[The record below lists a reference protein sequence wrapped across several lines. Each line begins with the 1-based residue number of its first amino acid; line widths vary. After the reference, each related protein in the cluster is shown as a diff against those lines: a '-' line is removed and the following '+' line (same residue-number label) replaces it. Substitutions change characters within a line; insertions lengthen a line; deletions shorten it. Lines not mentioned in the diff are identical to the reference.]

1 MTAGAGAERIAIASN
16 QGEIGGG
23 EVMLLAIA
31 RAARDLG
38 RDVTVVGPASPSH
51 VLDLA
56 RRDGF
61 STVAIP
67 GSTAR
72 SYLRHLRAWD
82 AQHRDGLLW
91 CNGLRP
97 AFATSG
103 RADRIVHLHQR
114 PVSLHRPLVAAARRG
129 ALTTLVPSAYL
140 AEEISG
146 AQTFWNWTEPPQSV
160 RETTGRVSPRRSS
173 DTPLRIGYLGRL
185 SNGKGVP
192 VLCAAVKQLIDAG
205 ENVELLLAGETRFV
219 TDEEAEAVERS
230 ISDLG
235 AAAIRRG
242 WMRRED
248 FFSSVDL
255 AAFPST
261 LPESFGLVATEAM
274 AARCP
279 FVSSRAGAL
288 PEVVGSDYPY
298 LVAPGDVSGLAATL
312 RQALADD
319 WSSTL
324 ERSYARWQANFTVE
338 AGLERVAAVLDQID
352 ISEARP

>member
-1 MTAGAGAERIAIASN
+1 MSTSATRRIAIASN

-38 RDVTVVGPASPSH
+38 HDVTVVGPAAPSH

-67 GSTAR
+67 GRTAR
-72 SYLRHLRAWD
+72 SYLRHLRKWD
-82 AQHRDGLLW
+82 ADHRDGLLW

-103 RADRIVHLHQR
+103 RPDRIVHLHQR
-114 PVSLHRPLVAAARRG
+114 PSRTQLPFVAAARRA

-140 AEEISG
+140 ASEIAG
-146 AQTFWNWTEPPQSV
+146 AQTFWNWTGALESFREP
-160 RETTGRVSPRRSS
+160 TGRVALRPGP
-173 DTPLRIGYLGRL
+173 DAPLRIGYIGRL
-185 SNGKGVP
+185 SHGKGVP
-192 VLCAAVKQLIDAG
+192 VLCAAVKSLIEAG
-205 ENVELLLAGETRFV
+205 ENVDLLLAGEARFV

-230 ISDLG
+230 ISSLG
-235 AAAIRRG
+235 PAAIRRG
-242 WMRRED
+242 WMPREE
-248 FFSSVDL
+248 FFASVDL
-255 AAFPST
+255 AVFPST

-279 FVSSRAGAL
+279 FVVSRTGAF
-288 PEVVGSDYPY
+288 PEVVGEDYPY
-298 LVAPGDVSGLAATL
+298 LVRPNDAE
-312 RQALADD
+312 ALAEALRRALIDD
-319 WSSTL
+319 WSTQLDQSH
-324 ERSYARWQANFTVE
+324 ARWAAHFTE
-338 AGLERVAAVLDQID
+338 DAGRERVAAVLAQVERR
-352 ISEARP
+352 EATS